1 MMLDRVF
8 HYYSRNIN
16 LSKIII
22 YVVDLNEYKE
32 IPEQFFKYMENN
44 ISKNEKKLIYVVGN
58 KLDLGRD
65 NVDKYRKYIKK
76 LIDNEKVNKYFEV
89 SVKTNEG
96 IDILR
101 KNIQIDSAIFLNKG
115 IFRYK
120 TLEKYMNF

>member
-1 MMLDRVF
+1 M
-8 HYYSRNIN
+8 
-16 LSKIII
+16 
-22 YVVDLNEYKE
+22 NEYKE

-44 ISKNEKKLIYVVGN
+44 IKKNEKKLIYVVGN

-115 IFRYK
+115 TFRYK
-120 TLEKYMNF
+120 TLEKYVNF